1 MMPIVNPRYI
11 RKTQGY
17 SSQRPCSS
25 RPPHETVKA
34 GIAMVS
40 VEWRRIPTVLLPQEI
55 IDKAFRKASKMA
67 ALVEDPDKYHR
78 VRKQMN
84 RMVQSSSDTIA
95 TTLLDWVDRW
105 PSLNALSSFDQAL
118 IDASVGADDYRK
130 NLGGIQWGAEQI
142 RRIAGRI
149 QSEMLRI
156 REIAGFHESRRSA
169 YGRFASVLDQL
180 EPQLEW
186 LNKARDRLRELPS
199 IDPANPCIVVAG
211 APNVGKSAL
220 ITALSSGEPEVAA
233 YPFTTKRLHLGH
245 FNHRRRKYQMVDTP
259 GLLDRPNVERNAIEM
274 QAIAALENVGDVV
287 LFLIDP
293 SESGGTPLSEQM
305 SLLEEV
311 KGLIS
316 ARRFILVRSKADI
329 EAQSLP
335 GSMPVSSIDGTGL
348 EELRSAIVTSIAA
361 DVVDDPL
368 NLPSD
373 WHRED
378 TGIGL

>member
-1 MMPIVNPRYI
+1 
-11 RKTQGY
+11 
-17 SSQRPCSS
+17 
-25 RPPHETVKA
+25 
-34 GIAMVS
+34 MVS

-55 IDKAFRKASKMA
+55 VDKAFRKASKMA

-105 PSLNALSSFDQAL
+105 PSLNALSPFDQDL
-118 IDASVGADDYRK
+118 IDASVGADDYRR
-130 NLGGIQWGAEQI
+130 NLGGIQWGAEQV

-156 REIAGFHESRRSA
+156 RDIAGFHESRRSA
-169 YGRFASVLDQL
+169 YGRFASVLGQL

-245 FNHRRRKYQMVDTP
+245 FTHRRRKYQMVDTP

-293 SESGGTPLSEQM
+293 SESGGTALHEQL

-311 KGLIS
+311 KDLIS
-316 ARRFILVRSKADI
+316 ARNFILVRSKADI
-329 EAQSLP
+329 DAPMLP
-335 GSMPVSSIDGTGL
+335 KSMPVSSLTGAGL

-361 DVVDDPL
+361 DVVEDPL
-368 NLPSD
+368 NLPSN

-378 TGIGL
+378 TGIDL

>member
-1 MMPIVNPRYI
+1 
-11 RKTQGY
+11 
-17 SSQRPCSS
+17 
-25 RPPHETVKA
+25 
-34 GIAMVS
+34 MVS

-55 IDKAFRKASKMA
+55 VDKAFRKASKMA

-105 PSLNALSSFDQAL
+105 PSLNALSPFDQAL

-130 NLGGIQWGAEQI
+130 NLGGIQWGAEQV

-169 YGRFASVLDQL
+169 YGRFASVLNQL

-199 IDPANPCIVVAG
+199 IDSANPCIVVAG

-245 FNHRRRKYQMVDTP
+245 FTHRRRKYQMVDTP
-259 GLLDRPNVERNAIEM
+259 GLLDRPNIERNAIEM

-293 SESGGTPLSEQM
+293 SESGGTPLDEQL
-305 SLLEEV
+305 SLLDEV

-329 EAQSLP
+329 DAPVLP
-335 GSMPVSSIDGTGL
+335 ESMPVSSIDGTGL

-361 DVVDDPL
+361 DVVEDPL

-378 TGIGL
+378 TGIDL

>member
-1 MMPIVNPRYI
+1 
-11 RKTQGY
+11 
-17 SSQRPCSS
+17 
-25 RPPHETVKA
+25 
-34 GIAMVS
+34 MVS

-55 IDKAFRKASKMA
+55 VDKAFRKASKMA

-105 PSLNALSSFDQAL
+105 PSLNALSPFDQAL

-130 NLGGIQWGAEQI
+130 NLGGIQWGAEQV

-169 YGRFASVLDQL
+169 YGRFASVLNQL

-245 FNHRRRKYQMVDTP
+245 FTHRRRKYQMVDTP
-259 GLLDRPNVERNAIEM
+259 GLLDRPNIERNAIEM

-293 SESGGTPLSEQM
+293 SESGGTPLDEQL
-305 SLLEEV
+305 SLLDEV

-329 EAQSLP
+329 DAPLLP
-335 GSMPVSSIDGTGL
+335 ESMPVSSIDGTGL

-361 DVVDDPL
+361 DVVEDPL

-378 TGIGL
+378 TGIDL